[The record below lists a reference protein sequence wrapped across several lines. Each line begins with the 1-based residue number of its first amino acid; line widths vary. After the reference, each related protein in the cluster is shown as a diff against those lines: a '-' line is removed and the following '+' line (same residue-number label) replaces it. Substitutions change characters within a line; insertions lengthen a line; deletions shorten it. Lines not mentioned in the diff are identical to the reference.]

1 MSNPQITAESIDLIE
16 TELLQPYLKNAK
28 THPDSQIDLLI
39 NSIKEWGFTI
49 PILID
54 EQNEILA
61 GHGRLYAA
69 LKIGLEKVPCITAK
83 GWSAEKKKA
92 YVIADNKLA
101 EKGEWD
107 NALLFSELK
116 EISKTDFNLNLTG
129 MAEEFN
135 FMDYSPDVNPETIF
149 SDITDEDLQGANES
163 LNGSIQRTNQDVSL
177 KATEVICPHCSK
189 PFRFEGM

>member
-28 THPDSQIDLLI
+28 THPDSQIDLLV

-54 EQNEILA
+54 EHGEILA

-107 NALLFSELK
+107 NGLLFSELK
-116 EISKTDFNLNLTG
+116 AISQTSFNLDLTG
-129 MAEEFN
+129 MDEEFN
-135 FMDYSPDVNPETIF
+135 LMNFTPDVNPNTIF
-149 SDITDEDLQGANES
+149 SDITEDDLKSASYTLDNTIS
-163 LNGSIQRTNQDVSL
+163 RTNDDTSL
-177 KATEVICPHCSK
+177 KATTVICPHCGES
-189 PFRFEGM
+189 FRFEGM